1 MKMRATNA
9 TQSYSWLTLLLIVFT
24 FNSGCA
30 SRQSISNY
38 ARSGDTVVLSLGGTD
53 SNALAAVLKK
63 QNITV
68 SITDAANVVRTA
80 TLRNVFRLYSDPT
93 SGYNFRS
100 PGSSLHY
107 DTYVTPH
114 QGLWMAV
121 VDLVDPASGNPLVL
135 AVGPAT
141 ISVSSPDLNPWV
153 DNSGFGWSWT
163 NGNLSNIPIEILA
176 GSGSLNPMNYL
187 TPLSTAPL
195 DSLTPEPQVEVTV
208 SGTPSQPVGGGSF
221 VFRLVKADF
230 VSSFGSQALPRVA
243 TTSADP
249 NVQLAWSRIDQG
261 NGVVIL
267 KVIITNPHG
276 FNIDNSKTG
285 LISGNS
291 LLRSLRFSIFW
302 DGLYNTSPITDANW
316 QNSLQLVSGEYI
328 GLNGN
333 VLPELT
339 PSLSKVN

>member
-1 MKMRATNA
+1 MHSIKKEWAYR
-9 TQSYSWLTLLLIVFT
+9 WLMLLLLVLAFG
-24 FNSGCA
+24 SGCA
-30 SRQSISNY
+30 SRQSIANY

-53 SNALAAVLKK
+53 SNALVSVLKK
-63 QNITV
+63 RNITV
-68 SITDAANVVRTA
+68 TITDSANVTYTA

-100 PGSSLHY
+100 ASTGLFY
-107 DTYVTPH
+107 DNYVTPN

-121 VDLVDPASGNPLVL
+121 IDLVDPVTGNPLTL
-135 AVGPAT
+135 AVGMAT
-141 ISVSSPDLNPWV
+141 VSITSPDLKPWV
-153 DNSGFGWSWT
+153 DYSGSGWSWT
-163 NGNLSNIPIEILA
+163 NGNLSNIPLEILA
-176 GSGSLNPMNYL
+176 GAGSSNPMNYL
-187 TPLSTAPL
+187 TPLSIAPL

-208 SGTPSQPVGGGSF
+208 TGTPSRPVGGGSF
-221 VFRLVKADF
+221 VFRLVKVDF
-230 VSSFGSQALPRVA
+230 AGSYGTQALPRVV
-243 TTSADP
+243 TTSSDP
-249 NVQLAWSRIDQG
+249 NVQLAWNRIDQG
-261 NGVVIL
+261 NGDVLL

-276 FNIDNSKTG
+276 FNVDNSKTN

-291 LLRSLRFSIFW
+291 LLRSLRFNIVW

-328 GLNGN
+328 DLDGN